1 MTQHLSKIILPENIA
16 LLQHFDTAAEVIT
29 LLAGKLEAG
38 GFVRPSFAQAVR
50 ARELDMPT
58 GLPLSDDF
66 AVAVPHTDPEH
77 VLRPAIALATLAHP
91 VPFGSMDD
99 PDVFV
104 PVHVVFLLALQDKDA
119 QIGVL
124 QAIGEVLQDEAR
136 ARLLSQASTAQ
147 EALALLP

>member
-1 MTQHLSKIILPENIA
+1 MTQNLSEFIQLENIV
-16 LLQHFDTAAEVIT
+16 LSQRVETAAEVIT
-29 LLAGKLEAG
+29 LLADKLLTG
-38 GFVRPSFAQAVR
+38 GFVRPGFAQAVR
-50 ARELDMPT
+50 AREQDMPT

-77 VLRPAIALATLAHP
+77 VVHPAIALATLAHP
-91 VPFGSMDD
+91 VAFGSMDD
-99 PDVFV
+99 PDMFV

-136 ARLLSQASTAQ
+136 ARLLWQAETPQ
-147 EALALLP
+147 QALALLP